1 MKNLMGVSIKKMA
14 LFGVLQILTAPVAFS
29 EEPKEIEELRV
40 QKENVLKKEKEL
52 QAKEAE
58 LQAREKALDEKIVE
72 LKKLREEMD
81 QKEAA
86 ELQSK
91 EEQVNKVVETLEKMS
106 PVASAQLLSTLDER
120 LAVAVLGK
128 LSTQKLAKTMAKM
141 NPDKSAR
148 LSELYSGLKP
158 KNKKG
163 GEKDG
168 NDQLKS
174 NSAERG
180 SPRSEG
186 QKTAAA
192 GQ

>member
-1 MKNLMGVSIKKMA
+1 MKNSMKKLIVISLLQV
-14 LFGVLQILTAPVAFS
+14 LFSPAAFS
-29 EEPKEIEELRV
+29 EEPKEIEELRL
-40 QKENVLKKEKEL
+40 QKESVLKKEKEL

-58 LQAREKALDEKIVE
+58 LQAREKAVDEKIVE
-72 LKKLREEMD
+72 LKKLREQME
-81 QKEAA
+81 QKEAT

-91 EEQVNKVVETLEKMS
+91 EEQVNRVVETLEKMS
-106 PVASAQLLSTLDER
+106 PGASALLMATLDER

-168 NDQLKS
+168 NEQHK
-174 NSAERG
+174 NNAERVPASRG
-180 SPRSEG
+180 EG
-186 QKTAAA
+186 QKAAAA

>member
-1 MKNLMGVSIKKMA
+1 MKN
-14 LFGVLQILTAPVAFS
+14 QILKKLALMSLLNAFAVPVAFAD
-29 EEPKEIEELRV
+29 EPKEIEELRL
-40 QKENVLKKEKEL
+40 QKEAVLKKEKDL
-52 QAKEAE
+52 QTKEAE
-58 LQAREKALDEKIVE
+58 LQAREKALDEKITE
-72 LKKLREEMD
+72 LKKLREEID
-81 QKEAA
+81 QKEVA

-106 PVASAQLLSTLDER
+106 PVASAQLLTTLDER

-158 KNKKG
+158 KNQKG

-168 NDQLKS
+168 NEQYKS
-174 NSAERG
+174 VNADRI
-180 SPRSEG
+180 PARSEP
-186 QKTAAA
+186 QKAASA
-192 GQ
+192 SGR